1 MDRPEDIETNPIT
14 GKVYVVCTNNS
25 LRGAPGQPGT
35 DPANVIARNAHGHII
50 EITEESN
57 NPAATSFKWEIFMR
71 CGDPAKDEHNSY
83 LTCDKSKVS
92 ALSCPDNIV
101 FDRKGNLWIAT
112 DGQPNSLKKNDG
124 IYAVPVR
131 GPDRGYV
138 RQFLSACAGAELTS
152 LAMTPD
158 DRSLF
163 AAIQHP
169 GEGSKNLE
177 PANIISRWP
186 DGDFP
191 RPSVV
196 AVTKA
201 DIIGS

>member
-1 MDRPEDIETNPIT
+1 MRPARDSVVVEQFSYEPSFHFFNGSLSRADI
-14 GKVYVVCTNNS
+14 KHAQRSRKHLLKYRQ
-25 LRGAPGQPGT
+25 L
-35 DPANVIARNAHGHII
+35 PA
-50 EITEESN
+50 
-57 NPAATSFKWEIFMR
+57 
-71 CGDPAKDEHNSY
+71 C
-83 LTCDKSKVS
+83 
-92 ALSCPDNIV
+92 CPDNIV

-138 RQFLSACAGAELTS
+138 RQFLSACAGAEVAS

-177 PANIISRWP
+177 PANLISRWP